1 MVIFDSLPM
10 IVMLRSEILRT
21 YDFFIYK
28 LITICLITVA
38 GNLFVHINSEIIE
51 YKF

>member
-1 MVIFDSLPM
+1 
-10 IVMLRSEILRT
+10 MLRSEILRT

-51 YKF
+51 YKFLKIYKVDVIEY

>member
-10 IVMLRSEILRT
+10 IRRCNVTKRNIT
-21 YDFFIYK
+21 HVWFFYLQIDHN
-28 LITICLITVA
+28 LFA